1 MIIDVSVQR
10 LLKSG
15 QREFFLDINLQS
27 RSKRIALLG
36 PSGSGKTLTVHAIAG
51 LLRPDQ
57 GHIRVNGHC
66 FFDASQG
73 ICLPAQ
79 QRNLAYL
86 LQDYGL
92 FPHLNVA
99 QNIGFGLRKGW
110 VNMGRKAKLPKDILR
125 WVDAFELEAILASYP
140 HEISGGQKQRV
151 ALARALA
158 TKPELLLLDE
168 PLAALDIGLR
178 QKMRTELAV
187 LQQQLSI
194 PTILITHD
202 IEDSV
207 VLADEIYQIDHGK
220 IVGQGSPQEFNRRQ
234 SNVPSMTLD
243 ALKIA

>member
-1 MIIDVSVQR
+1 MIIDVCIQR
-10 LLKSG
+10 MLISG
-15 QREFFLDINLQS
+15 QREFFLDIRLQS
-27 RSKRIALLG
+27 HAKRIALLG
-36 PSGSGKTLTVHAIAG
+36 PSGSGKTLTVHAMAG
-51 LLRPDQ
+51 LLRPDR
-57 GHIRVNGHC
+57 GHIRVNNTV
-66 FFDASQG
+66 FFDASQQQD
-73 ICLPAQ
+73 LPPQ
-79 QRNLAYL
+79 QRKLAYL

-110 VNMGRKAKLPKDILR
+110 CNMGRKASLPPDALR
-125 WVDAFELEAILASYP
+125 WVDAFELGNILVSYP

-168 PLAALDIGLR
+168 PLAALDVSLR

-187 LQQQLSI
+187 LQQQLDI

-202 IEDSV
+202 IEDSL
-207 VLADEIYQIDHGK
+207 VLADEIYQIHNGK
-220 IVGQGSPQEFNRRQ
+220 IIGQGTPQEFSQRQ